1 MFDPNSPS
9 LLNLDN
15 LVSYDL
21 KLLAGTKLQPL
32 SPQLTKLLINARA
45 NIAQLNGYC
54 LAVPNPYL
62 ILSPSILRES
72 LASSEIENIQ
82 TTLIEALQSALFP
95 EIERREPDKEV
106 LRYSDAVMWG
116 FGQIQSGLPI
126 VSRIITGIQDNLM
139 PNQGGYRTSQNIIWN
154 PTTKEIILVPPKANE
169 LPDFIKDWENFVNT
183 EDELDPLIKIAIAHY
198 QFESIHPFNDGNG
211 RTGRILMVLELVQ
224 KQLLSLPILYLS
236 GYIVANKSAYYQAL
250 QSVRKTGDWEQYLEF
265 ILLALATQAKATSQ
279 TFLDITQLLIKQKKD
294 FKSQLPK
301 IYSHELLEELFN
313 SPIVSPVSLG
323 RKLNIHYTTASKYLK
338 AMTSIGILTTTKVG
352 KNQFYINSELITL
365 LTQK

>member
-1 MFDPNSPS
+1 MFDPNLPS
-9 LLNLDN
+9 LN
-15 LVSYDL
+15 DL
-21 KLLAGTKLQPL
+21 QSADLQLLANTKWQPL
-32 SPQLTKLLINARA
+32 SPRLTKLLITARA
-45 NIAQLNGYC
+45 NIAELNGYC

-62 ILSPSILRES
+62 ILSPSILKES

-106 LRYSDAVMWG
+106 LRYSDAVLWG
-116 FGQIQSGLPI
+116 YQQVQSGLPI

-154 PTTKEIILVPPKANE
+154 PATKEIILVPPKAND
-169 LPDFIKDWENFVNT
+169 LPDFIKDWEGFVNT
-183 EDELDPLIKIAIAHY
+183 EDDLDPLIKIAIGHY

-224 KQLLSLPILYLS
+224 KQLVTLPILYLS
-236 GYIVANKSAYYQAL
+236 GYIVAYKREYYQAL
-250 QSVRKTGDWEQYLEF
+250 QSVRKTKDWEQYLEF
-265 ILLALATQAKATSQ
+265 VLLAFATQAKATSK
-279 TFLDITQLLIKQKKD
+279 TFLEITKLLTIQKKD
-294 FKSQLPK
+294 FKTKLPK

-323 RKLNIHYTTASKYLK
+323 KKLNIHYTTASKYLK
-338 AMTSIGILTTTKVG
+338 AMTQAGILTTTKVG
-352 KNQFYINSELITL
+352 KNQFYINFELISIL
-365 LTQK
+365 NAK

>member
-1 MFDPNSPS
+1 MFDPNLPS
-9 LLNLDN
+9 LN
-15 LVSYDL
+15 DL
-21 KLLAGTKLQPL
+21 QSADLQLLADTKWQPL
-32 SPQLTKLLINARA
+32 PPRLTKLLITARA
-45 NIAQLNGYC
+45 NIAELNGYC

-62 ILSPSILRES
+62 ILSPSILKES

-116 FGQIQSGLPI
+116 YQQVQSGLPI

-154 PTTKEIILVPPKANE
+154 PATKEIILVPPKAND
-169 LPDFIKDWENFVNT
+169 LPDFIKDWEGFVNT
-183 EDELDPLIKIAIAHY
+183 EDDLDPLIKIAIAHY

-224 KQLLSLPILYLS
+224 KQLVTLPILYLS
-236 GYIVANKSAYYQAL
+236 EYIVTHKREYYQAL

-265 ILLALATQAKATSQ
+265 VLLAFATQAKVTSR
-279 TFLDITQLLIKQKKD
+279 TFLDITKLLTKQKKG
-294 FKSQLPK
+294 FKTKLPK
-301 IYSHELLEELFN
+301 IYSHELLEELFS

-323 RKLNIHYTTASKYLK
+323 KKLNIHYTTASKYLK
-338 AMTSIGILTTTKVG
+338 AMTAAGILTTTKVG
-352 KNQFYINSELITL
+352 KNQFYINFELISIL
-365 LTQK
+365 NAK